1 MRWWHWGRSLQVGK
15 TNRRFEGQWEGGEG
29 AATPGNNRWVMW
41 GISCL
46 HRTEITTAFA
56 TWIIQAGWRIRS
68 CNDRREIYFWQI
80 RFCRIYIFQSQ
91 IQLKSMAVPSSAK
104 MKGSWNKKPVFL
116 RNMRRSGIVREPR
129 WMFYSI
135 LLPGPS
141 TPLPLLRDHIPPISI
156 GSPRLPLYYNA
167 FTHPP
172 FYVPTTQ
179 PLSPGVKSAS
189 LKLKNVPLKSWSK
202 SFCLCE

>member
-1 MRWWHWGRSLQVGK
+1 MRRWHWGRGLQVGK

-68 CNDRREIYFWQI
+68 CNDRSDFFWQI
-80 RFCRIYIFQSQ
+80 RFCRTFIFQSQ

-104 MKGSWNKKPVFL
+104 MKGSCEIRSLFFL
-116 RNMRRSGIVREPR
+116 EIWEGAGLWENQGECFIQSC
-129 WMFYSI
+129 S
-135 LLPGPS
+135 LALPQLS
-141 TPLPLLRDHIPPISI
+141 
-156 GSPRLPLYYNA
+156 RL
-167 FTHPP
+167 
-172 FYVPTTQ
+172 
-179 PLSPGVKSAS
+179 
-189 LKLKNVPLKSWSK
+189 
-202 SFCLCE
+202 

>member
-80 RFCRIYIFQSQ
+80 RFCRIYNFQSQ
-91 IQLKSMAVPSSAK
+91 IQLKSMAVPSSVK

-156 GSPRLPLYYNA
+156 GSPTNPPPLLA
-167 FTHPP
+167 TTTHSHTAPP
-172 FYVPTTQ
+172 LFLFMKTTQ
-179 PLSPGVKSAS
+179 PPSLHQIGCFKTVPIGGAVKS
-189 LKLKNVPLKSWSK
+189 
-202 SFCLCE
+202 

>member
-68 CNDRREIYFWQI
+68 CNDRSDFFWQI
-80 RFCRIYIFQSQ
+80 RFCRTFIFQSQ

-104 MKGSWNKKPVFL
+104 MKGSWNKKPIFL
-116 RNMRRSGIVREPR
+116 RNMRRSGIVREPT

-135 LLPGPS
+135 LLPGPYTPPS
-141 TPLPLLRDHIPPISI
+141 FGTTFPPFQSDPPPTPLLYLQLQRIHTLPPLLF
-156 GSPRLPLYYNA
+156 L
-167 FTHPP
+167 FMKT
-172 FYVPTTQ
+172 VK
-179 PLSPGVKSAS
+179 LS
-189 LKLKNVPLKSWSK
+189 LTL
-202 SFCLCE
+202 F